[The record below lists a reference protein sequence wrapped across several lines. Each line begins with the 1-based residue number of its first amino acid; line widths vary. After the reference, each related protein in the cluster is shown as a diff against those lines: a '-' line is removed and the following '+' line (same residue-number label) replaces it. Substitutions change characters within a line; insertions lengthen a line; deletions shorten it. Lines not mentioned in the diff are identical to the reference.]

1 MAAPPIRLV
10 VTDVDGT
17 LVRSDR
23 TLAPSTIAAA
33 DRLRNAGIRLA
44 LVSARAPAGLDV
56 LLGPLR
62 IDTPR
67 AGFNGGVILGPDG
80 AMLEELVID
89 PDAAAAAIRLLDA
102 AGLDVWVFA
111 RNQWFLSNP
120 HAHYIGSEQRSILMQ
135 WQVVDDFS
143 PLLDGI
149 HKIMGSSADH
159 ALVAR
164 TDTTLR
170 VALDGRAAVQRSQSY
185 YIDVTH
191 PQADKGRG
199 LRLIAAMLDVPP
211 GEVAAIGD
219 MPNDVSMFHAAGASI
234 AMGNAP
240 PEVRAQAGHV
250 VAGHDADG
258 WAQAADLVLS
268 GGAGT
273 AEADTGDRR
282 AVTPSP

>member
-1 MAAPPIRLV
+1 MTASPIRLV

-33 DRLRNAGIRLA
+33 GRLRDAGVHLA

-56 LLGPLR
+56 LLGPLG

-67 AGFNGGVILGPDG
+67 AGFNGGVILGPDD
-80 AMLEELVID
+80 AMLEELVIA
-89 PDAAAAAIRLLDA
+89 PDAAATAIRLLDA

-120 HAHYIGSEQRSILMQ
+120 HAHYIASEQRSILMP
-135 WQVVDDFS
+135 WQVVDDFA
-143 PLLDGI
+143 PLLGGI
-149 HKIMGSSADH
+149 HKIMGSSTDH

-164 TDTTLR
+164 TDATLR
-170 VALDGRAAVQRSQSY
+170 AALDGQAAVQRSQSY

-191 PQADKGRG
+191 PQADKGRA
-199 LRLIAAMLDVPP
+199 LRLIAALLDVPP
-211 GEVAAIGD
+211 DAVAAIGD
-219 MPNDVSMFHAAGASI
+219 MPNDLSMFRAAGLSF

-240 PEVRAQAGHV
+240 PAVQGQADHV
-250 VAGHDADG
+250 VADHDADG
-258 WAQAADLVLS
+258 WAQAADRVLS
-268 GGAGT
+268 GAAGA
-273 AEADTGDRR
+273 
-282 AVTPSP
+282 

>member
-1 MAAPPIRLV
+1 MAAAPIRLV

-23 TLAPSTIAAA
+23 TLAPSTVAAA
-33 DRLRNAGIRLA
+33 DRLRAAGILLA
-44 LVSARAPAGLDV
+44 LVSARAPAGLDI

-62 IDTPR
+62 INTPR
-67 AGFNGGVILGPDG
+67 AGFNGGVILGPDD

-89 PDAAAAAIRLLDA
+89 PDAAASAIRLLDA

-111 RNQWFLSNP
+111 RNHWFLTNP
-120 HAHYIGSEQRSILMQ
+120 QAHYIKSEQRSILMQ
-135 WQVVDDFS
+135 WQVVDNFA

-149 HKIMGSSADH
+149 HKIMGSSTDH

-164 TDTTLR
+164 IDIALR
-170 VALDGRAAVQRSQSY
+170 AALDGRATVQRSQDY

-191 PQADKGRG
+191 PQADKGRA
-199 LRLIAAMLDVPP
+199 LRLIATMLDVPP

-219 MPNDVSMFHAAGASI
+219 MPNDLSMFRAAGSSI
-234 AMGNAP
+234 AMGNAS
-240 PEVRAQAGHV
+240 PEVQAQADHV

-258 WAQAADLVLS
+258 WAEAANMVLS
-268 GGAGT
+268 GNPG
-273 AEADTGDRR
+273 R
-282 AVTPSP
+282 V